1 MKNKW
6 TISNF
11 LQKTAKQVTVWATLG
26 CCLSPLSTTV
36 LQAQNAYSYV
46 SDRSFK
52 QITDIIGWQFVPSQ
66 EEIKGNYK
74 RNLNAGEVT
83 FGVTMNNLYVTGKNI
98 QGVYSINNMVP
109 TNFGFQLQ
117 LMNANNPTLQ
127 GHLKIAL
134 DNNRQAYGLLFKRS
148 PKEPEMLFELPDIPK
163 QVEDREKEYFSD
175 KNEVIV
181 PHVDSLWTKT
191 FRPFYSFNGES
202 RIQRRLQTS
211 DDVFFTFSMK
221 TTIIDKN
228 KKKDKD
234 PTTVAATAADTV
246 KTSDPSKIKIVKEY
260 FLKVHFK
267 NKLQNNE
274 IEEKTVDYTFEKFD
288 WKEDSRAP
296 ANAPDRFR
304 IVLKPKS
311 GSEIAIY
318 LNVNKAISFI
328 DLEGFRYA
336 VRGF

>member
-1 MKNKW
+1 MKKFW
-6 TISNF
+6 TNSNF
-11 LQKTAKQVTVWATLG
+11 VQSTLKKTALWATLG
-26 CCLSPLSTTV
+26 CFFTPLSSEH

-66 EEIKGNYK
+66 EEVKGNYK
-74 RNLNAGEVT
+74 RNLSAGDVT
-83 FGVTMNNLYVTGKNI
+83 FGITMNNLYVSGKNI
-98 QGVYSINNMVP
+98 QGVYSINNMIP

-163 QVEDREKEYFSD
+163 QIEEREKEYFSD

-181 PHVDSLWTKT
+181 QHIDSLWTRS
-191 FRPFYSFNGES
+191 FRPFYSFNSES
-202 RIQRRLQTS
+202 RIQRRLQVS

-221 TTIIDKN
+221 TTIIDKT
-228 KKKDKD
+228 KKKDKT
-234 PTTVAATAADTV
+234 PTAATDTV
-246 KTSDPSKIKIVKEY
+246 KVTDPSKIKIIKEY

-304 IVLKPKS
+304 ITLKPKN
-311 GSEIAIY
+311 GGEIAIY
-318 LNVNKAISFI
+318 LNNNKAISFI
-328 DLEGFRYA
+328 DLDGFRYA

>member
-1 MKNKW
+1 MKKIW

-11 LQKTAKQVTVWATLG
+11 AQKTLKKITLWVM
-26 CCLSPLSTTV
+26 LSCFFTPLSNGV

-52 QITDIIGWQFVPSQ
+52 QITDIIGWQFAPSQ
-66 EEIKGNYK
+66 EEVKGNYK
-74 RNLNAGEVT
+74 RNLNAGDVA

-127 GHLKIAL
+127 GHLKIIL

-148 PKEPEMLFELPDIPK
+148 PKDPEILYELPDIPK
-163 QVEDREKEYFSD
+163 HIEEREKEYFSD

-181 PHVDSLWTKT
+181 PHIDSLWTKG
-191 FRPFYSFNGES
+191 FRPFYSFNGDN
-202 RIQRRLQTS
+202 RIQRRIQIS

-221 TTIIDKN
+221 TTIIDKT

-234 PTTVAATAADTV
+234 KTPTAVTDTV
-246 KTSDPSKIKIVKEY
+246 KTNDPSKIKIVKEY

-304 IVLKPKS
+304 ITLKPKN
-311 GSEIAIY
+311 GAEMAIY
-318 LNVNKAISFI
+318 LNANKAISFI
-328 DLEGFRYA
+328 DMDGFRYA